1 MNPRA
6 NYLLMLA
13 AAAALAGGPGRAHAA
28 SSCAD
33 LAKLQLGQTQITTAE
48 RVPAGAIS
56 PPGARGP
63 LQVPAMCR
71 IAGVVAPAIKFEVWL
86 PEGGTWNGRFQAVG
100 GGGLAGVISYSA
112 MATAARAGY
121 ATASTDTGH
130 EASDSTWE
138 TDRQRVIDYG
148 YRAIHEMTQKAKAL
162 IGAYYGRAARYDY
175 FNGCSTG
182 GRQGLMEAQRYPD
195 DYDGIISG
203 APVMFFTHLHI
214 AQLWTAHATL
224 GMPGAVLDRDALTL
238 ITQKVMAMCDANDGV
253 KDGILT
259 DPRTCHFDPSVLQ
272 CPSGQ
277 ESDSCLTAPQVEA
290 LKLIYQGP
298 VNPRTGAQIYPGLEP
313 GGEAAQPR
321 DPGWAMIMNGKQPFV
336 LDKAVIFNMAFENP
350 DYDWRKFDF
359 DKDVELVDAKL
370 YGVLNAI
377 DPDLHE
383 FEAHGGKLI
392 IYHGWADPGVMPMA
406 TINYYNSII
415 DFANQS
421 KGGNGKARTESYA
434 RLFMMPGMGHCRG
447 GSGPDQADF
456 VPAITAWVEKGKAPA
471 RIESQKK
478 QNGKVTMTRPL
489 CPYPQVAQYKGSG
502 DTNDAG
508 NFRCAVPQ

>member
-1 MNPRA
+1 MNRRA
-6 NYLLMLA
+6 PYLLMLA
-13 AAAALAGGPGRAHAA
+13 AAALAGGAGRARAA
-28 SSCAD
+28 TSCAD
-33 LAKLQLGQTQITTAE
+33 LAKLKLPNTQITNAE
-48 RVPAGAIS
+48 RVAAGS
-56 PPGARGP
+56 FDVPGVRTP

-71 IAGVVAPAIKFEVWL
+71 VAGIVAPAIEFEVWL
-86 PEGGTWNGRFQAVG
+86 PAGSAWNGRFQAVG
-100 GGGLAGVISYSA
+100 GGGLAGVISYGA

-121 ATASTDTGH
+121 ATASTNTGH

-138 TDRQRVIDYG
+138 TNRQRVIDYG
-148 YRAIHEMTQKAKAL
+148 YRAIHEMTEKAKAL
-162 IGAYYGRAARYDY
+162 INAHYGRAARYNY
-175 FNGCSTG
+175 FSGCSTG

-214 AQLWTAHATL
+214 GQLWTAHATL
-224 GMPGAVLDRDALTL
+224 GMPGAVLDHDALKLVTK
-238 ITQKVMAMCDANDGV
+238 KVMELCDANDGV

-259 DPRTCHFDPSVLQ
+259 DPRACHFDPNVLQ
-272 CPSGQ
+272 CRSGQ
-277 ESDSCLTAPQVEA
+277 KTGSCLSEPQVKA
-290 LKLIYQGP
+290 LKMIYQGA

-336 LDKAVIFNMAFENP
+336 LDRAVIFNMAFENP

-377 DPDLHE
+377 DPDLHD

-406 TINYYNSII
+406 TINYYDSVI

-421 KGGNGKARTESYA
+421 KGGNGRARTESYA

-447 GSGPDQADF
+447 GSGPDQGDF
-456 VPAITAWVEKGKAPA
+456 VAAITGWVEKGKAPA
-471 RIESQKK
+471 RITAEKK
-478 QNGKVTMTRPL
+478 QDGKVTMSRPL
-489 CPYPQVAQYKGSG
+489 CPYPDLAHYKGSG
-502 DTNDAG
+502 DTNDAR
-508 NFRCAVPQ
+508 NFECAVPK